1 MKSEDI
7 RNRRWTEQD
16 REAVRRIR
24 AAPLQ
29 AAGLP
34 ASRPSAEMPGLTARQ
49 LASLVR
55 FPDTRP
61 PKVAV
66 SVRLDVR
73 VLDWLKSS
81 GPGHLSRINH
91 ILANLME
98 AEQRAQR

>member
-7 RNRRWTEQD
+7 RNSRWTEQE
-16 REAVRRIR
+16 REAVRRI
-24 AAPLQ
+24 AALQ

-34 ASRPSAEMPGLTARQ
+34 ASRPSAEMPSLTARQ

-55 FPDTRP
+55 FPDARP

-73 VLDWLKSS
+73 VLDWLKSR

-98 AEQRAQR
+98 AEQRAQH